1 MIVRS
6 LVAAAAAIL
15 VGAQVVR
22 NTAVLGLA
30 ETKPAEAARIWS
42 NHPTTEISG
51 AMTEIARAAR
61 DRRPIPAAVFASMA
75 DAAEKDPLAAEPF
88 LVRGVRAELG
98 GDGETAQRAFEAA
111 QWRDPRSLP
120 AAYFL
125 ADRYFR
131 LGDANRGL
139 REIAALSRLSPS
151 GVVTVAPYIATY
163 AASPGNW
170 PVLRRL
176 FREDPD
182 LAGAALAVLAKNA
195 STAPAVLALAD
206 QRQKL
211 TDAPWL
217 PSLLNTLAEA
227 GKYAQAR
234 DIWAKAAGI
243 QARAGELLHDSAF
256 TDRSSPPPFNWALTS
271 STVGLAERQPG
282 GRLHVIFYGQED
294 GFLASQLMLLS
305 PGTYYL
311 SMQLLGDP
319 AQARTFSWSVWC
331 DKAGSAL
338 ASATVDAVAGRGLHF
353 QVPTG
358 CSAQW
363 IRLAGASSD
372 MPQQIDVTIADLK
385 LEKAGPGA

>member
-15 VGAQVVR
+15 VGTQVVR
-22 NTAVLGLA
+22 NAAILSLA
-30 ETKPAEAARIWS
+30 ETRPAEAARVWGT
-42 NHPTTEISG
+42 HPMTEISG

-61 DRRPIPAAVFASMA
+61 DRRAVPASVFAAMA
-75 DAAEKDPLAAEPF
+75 DATEKEPLASEPF
-88 LVRGVRAELG
+88 LVRGVRAELS
-98 GDGETAQRAFEAA
+98 GDGTTAQHAFEAA
-111 QWRDPRSLP
+111 QWRDPRSLS

-131 LGDANRGL
+131 LGDTNRGL
-139 REIAALSRLSPS
+139 REVAALSRLSPS
-151 GVVTVAPYIATY
+151 GSVTVAPYIAAY
-163 AASPGNW
+163 ATSPANW

-176 FREDPD
+176 FRDNPD
-182 LAGAALAVLAKNA
+182 LAGAALALLARNA

-211 TDAPWL
+211 TSAPWF
-217 PSLLNTLAEA
+217 PSLLDTLAEA

-234 DIWAKAAGI
+234 DIWAKAVGVG
-243 QARAGELLHDSAF
+243 ARPGNLLHDSSF

-294 GFLASQLMLLS
+294 GFLAAQLLLLQ
-305 PGTYYL
+305 PGAYRL

-319 AQARTFSWSVWC
+319 ARARALSWSMWC
-331 DKAGSAL
+331 DRAAGPL
-338 ASATVDAVAGRGLHF
+338 ASATVDAVAARGLRF
-353 QVPTG
+353 EVPAG
-358 CSAQW
+358 CAAQW
-363 IRLAGASSD
+363 IKLAGASSD
-372 MPQQIDVTIADLK
+372 MPQQIDVTIAALK